1 MLWEAPDV
9 VKVPTNAL
17 FRDNTQWAVYVV
29 SGGRTRRV
37 IVQIGHQTAQE
48 AEVLDGLTT
57 GAMVVVHPGDLVRDG
72 ARIKIR
78 SQP

>member
-1 MLWEAPDV
+1 
-9 VKVPTNAL
+9 
-17 FRDNTQWAVYVV
+17 VYVV

-72 ARIKIR
+72 ARIKTR